1 MIELS
6 FINLPDDFTY
16 LLRSNMQTSGRIFS
30 GLRGYLNDRKG
41 MKGII
46 ERSFKDIDKD
56 CRFDRIINSLG
67 WLGLRDRLAAIY
79 LAHFHEGHF
88 PHQVTLENITDIL
101 DFETKLKEF
110 SLEGFSRIF
119 LFGWY
124 LSFIFDQD
132 TQSTLDKFVD
142 DKVMSFLKKNCNRN
156 QHLDI
161 FLINLYYF
169 REYLG
174 DDIFKFLEQGY
185 SYQDVF
191 SNLSES
197 QQHQMTKNIL
207 AYKASLN
214 ESDFIVEETV

>member
-6 FINLPDDFTY
+6 FVNLPDDFTY
-16 LLRSNMQTSGRIFS
+16 LLRSNMQTSGRVFS
-30 GLRGYLNDRKG
+30 GLKSYLNDRKG
-41 MKGII
+41 IKGII
-46 ERSFKDIDKD
+46 ECSFKDIDKD

-88 PHQVTLENITDIL
+88 PHQVTLESITDIL
-101 DFETKLKEF
+101 DFETKLKEY
-110 SLEGFSRIF
+110 SLEGFSRLF
-119 LFGWY
+119 LLGWY
-124 LSFIFDQD
+124 LSFIYDQD
-132 TQSTLDKFVD
+132 TRKTLDTIVD
-142 DKVMSFLKKNCNRN
+142 SKVLSFLKKNCNRN
-156 QHLDI
+156 QYLDI

-169 REYLG
+169 REFLG

-185 SYQDVF
+185 SYQDIF

-197 QQHQMTKNIL
+197 QQHIMTKNIL

-214 ESDFIVEETV
+214 ESEFIVEETI